1 MSSSISDSGVLNL
14 FKTVYGDLVDLVP
27 KDQELSK
34 AIPFSQKQKVG
45 QNYIEA
51 IALTAE
57 TGVTFTSSNTAVELN
72 SARAGTV
79 AQATVIPFV
88 SVLPSVLP
96 YQSIS
101 RSAGGGVQAFY
112 DATKWIVRNNLK
124 SHEKFQEIIRLY
136 GQAPALLGYVSF
148 YNGFYRGFPFVNG
161 TGILNGITFTNG
173 INAAEKVILFN
184 QGSFASGIW
193 IGMEGVEVL
202 QVDSLGVI
210 LASGSL
216 VSVNSEFGYITVDFT
231 PVAASS
237 LTSTRMC
244 FRGMQDS
251 GTYPGVNAILSTS
264 GSLFGINNQ
273 RYSLWQG
280 AQADFG
286 GQLFTLASSNR
297 PAANMVNAGG
307 DCGDLAVYL
316 NPRSWATITTDEAG
330 LRLYDS
336 SYKAKMAENGFESIT
351 FYAQNGVCTFK
362 PHRCVKEGEAYALS
376 LQNWSRSG
384 SQDVSFTLAGMQ
396 QPIIQNLQNQLGYF
410 FRSYSD
416 QYIFCHSPAQSLYI
430 SGINDEAT
438 S

>member
-1 MSSSISDSGVLNL
+1 MGAVSDSSVLNL
-14 FKTVYGDLVDLVP
+14 FKTVYGDLVDVVP

-51 IALTAE
+51 IALTME
-57 TGVTFTSSNTAVELN
+57 SGITFTSSANAVELN
-72 SARAGTV
+72 SPRAGTV
-79 AQATVIPFV
+79 AQASVVPFV

-96 YQSIS
+96 FQSIS
-101 RSAGGGVQAFY
+101 RSAGGGVQSFY

-136 GQAPALLGYVSF
+136 GQSPGLLGYVSYF
-148 YNGFYRGFPFVNG
+148 SGFYRDASFEFG
-161 TGILNGITFTNG
+161 TGTLNGITFTNG
-173 INAAEKVILFN
+173 VNTTTKNILFQ
-184 QGSFASGIW
+184 QGTFASGIW
-193 IGMEGVEVL
+193 IGMESVEIL
-202 QVDSLGVI
+202 QVDSAGII

-216 VSVNSEFGYITVDFT
+216 VSVNSQYGYITVDFV
-231 PVAASS
+231 PVPASS
-237 LTSTRMC
+237 ETSTRMC
-244 FRGMQDS
+244 FRGMQD
-251 GTYPGVNAILSTS
+251 GGVYPGVNAILSTQ

-280 AQADFG
+280 ARADFAG
-286 GQLFTLASSNR
+286 TLFTLSKFNTAV
-297 PAANMVNAGG
+297 ANMVNAGG
-307 DCGDLAVYL
+307 DCGDLVVYL

-376 LQNWSRSG
+376 LHNWSRSG
-384 SQDVSFTLAGMQ
+384 SQEVSFTLVGMQ
-396 QPIIQNLQNQLGYF
+396 QPIIFPLPTQLGYA

-416 QYIFCHSPAQSLYI
+416 QYLFCHAPAQSLYI
-430 SGINDEAT
+430 SGINDESA